1 MYSRLGVSTKIP
13 SDMGPQQVIFSEN
26 RKTEKKQTKIDISIK
41 SVFKWRVRDCFA
53 FNELLIRVYYKRRKN
68 QGKTE
73 EILLEFVSIFDT
85 ARSLPSVIGD
95 VKMEGFD
102 STDSHELAFIRPVS
116 YVA

>member
-1 MYSRLGVSTKIP
+1 MIVSHLTSYLYEFITK
-13 SDMGPQQVIFSEN
+13 D
-26 RKTEKKQTKIDISIK
+26 EKI
-41 SVFKWRVRDCFA
+41 
-53 FNELLIRVYYKRRKN
+53 

-73 EILLEFVSIFDT
+73 EIMLEFVSIFDT

-102 STDSHELAFIRPVS
+102 STDSPELAFIRPVS